1 MARAAVCA
9 RAAYLLSLLLSLCV
23 ASGALAARKT
33 LQFG

>member
-1 MARAAVCA
+1 MARALAWAMALAILACTA
-9 RAAYLLSLLLSLCV
+9 